1 MDVIPVSYV
10 DTIAQM
16 HDNNKQNNRKTTEHS
31 DYKQMLFML
40 EQWGHTNEGDG
51 WTGPTWFEKRVT
63 IPFLLG
69 LMDTKD
75 TLNQSI
81 EQNICMRI
89 LTPWSIKLLVKNY
102 KQIYPTNDAPENN
115 NMLKYAKEEPLK
127 ALKNMI
133 EAVQKTLPVRDFTGN
148 NIMADAT
155 RELAKMQRDER
166 ANVRK
171 DPDNRP
177 AYTNNTQLSTKKE
190 TWEHGMSRYQ
200 WVIDANKE
208 GVGYNVWLIC
218 GQDNRINPIIAVD
231 DYNGGLT
238 PDYRIPLSANPM
250 AEVDYILKD
259 GSRVRIPNYLRWN
272 LDSIDEQKKIRGINE
287 DGTLKK
293 KESEFGQ

>member
-1 MDVIPVSYV
+1 
-10 DTIAQM
+10 
-16 HDNNKQNNRKTTEHS
+16 
-31 DYKQMLFML
+31 
-40 EQWGHTNEGDG
+40 
-51 WTGPTWFEKRVT
+51 
-63 IPFLLG
+63 
-69 LMDTKD
+69 
-75 TLNQSI
+75 
-81 EQNICMRI
+81 MRI
-89 LTPWSIKLLVKNY
+89 LTSWSIKLLVKNY

-127 ALKNMI
+127 ALENMI

-218 GQDNRINPIIAVD
+218 GQDNRIYPIIAVD
-231 DYNGGLT
+231 DYYGGLT